1 MSPTPP
7 PAARGPLLERRTRW
21 MLGRVA
27 SGLGL
32 AALGLALAPPLRVGL
47 GHTPGAWRIGAIL
60 LLGLGAVGCA
70 LLSSLRGRG
79 RWEQVAFYLF
89 LILFLDAI
97 GQITTART
105 GFPVW
110 PLLLLLVGVLA
121 VAESLGVAAGA
132 ALAVSLLICAD
143 ALAQGS
149 DARWGVALSYAA
161 GALALAVTINRSL
174 AAEKRRMSATLAELA
189 RLHHGI
195 TQLEEGEQ
203 GTSGRFNTATLTLHQ
218 VSDEGRRALH
228 VDRAQELTE
237 TVSRL
242 TSLVQ
247 QATRAHSALYFEV
260 DRERDVAYLRAAE
273 GPAALARD
281 AVVPLGV
288 DPFAFVLGRHQ
299 TFYATDYRRLLWSL
313 PYYRGEVRVGTLLAV
328 PVRITDVTTGLLI
341 VDRLEVQALCDN
353 EPAIV
358 TLAAELIADAVQ
370 RTRASLSRE
379 EIGTEFK
386 AVYAVSR
393 QLAALIEPAGVRRLL
408 LRSARDLTPIEA
420 GAVLMQDEAQSRYIL
435 EDGHGWCKEFERRE
449 VALDEKT
456 WSAWVLRSAE
466 DAVLLDNVGDRKER
480 MPVFVLDE
488 GLGRAA
494 SLLAVPLRARNRT
507 LGALVLTAARGTFDA
522 AVFRVLGILANQAA
536 AALAT
541 IQLLDRIKD
550 LAIRDGLTGL
560 YNRRAFDDLLVQT
573 LAQQDRQG
581 GALSLLLFDID
592 HFKRLNDTYG
602 HPTGDAALKNVA
614 QVLTRHLRKGDQA
627 ARYGGEEFV
636 VILPGTDGQG
646 ALLLAERVRRAIEAH
661 RFVFE
666 GARVSCTASF
676 GVATWSR
683 GAGSAELLLTA
694 TDKALYAAKQ
704 GGRNRVAQADPLVA
718 ASGAPLTS
726 A

>member
-1 MSPTPP
+1 MAAETSPP
-7 PAARGPLLERRTRW
+7 ARGPLLDRRARW
-21 MLGRVA
+21 MVGRVA
-27 SGLGL
+27 S
-32 AALGLALAPPLRVGL
+32 ALALMALCFALVPALRLSVPDAPG
-47 GHTPGAWRIGAIL
+47 TWRIGAIL
-60 LLGLGAVGCA
+60 LLGLGVVGCG

-89 LILFLDAI
+89 IILFLDAI
-97 GQITTART
+97 GQMTALK

-121 VAESLGVAAGA
+121 VAESLSVAVGA
-132 ALAVSLLICAD
+132 ALVVALLVSAD
-143 ALAQGS
+143 AYK
-149 DARWGVALSYAA
+149 RRPEEPWGVALGYAA
-161 GALALAVTINRSL
+161 GAVALAVTINRAL

-195 TQLEEGEQ
+195 TQLDEGEP
-203 GTSGRFNTATLTLHQ
+203 GVTGRFNTATLTLRQ

-242 TSLVQ
+242 TSLAQ
-247 QATRAHSALYFEV
+247 RATRAHAALYFEV
-260 DRERDVAYLRAAE
+260 DREREMAYLRAAE
-273 GPAALARD
+273 GPPTLTRD
-281 AVVPLGV
+281 AVVPLGT
-288 DPFAFVLGRHQ
+288 DPFTFVLERNQ
-299 TFYATDYRRLLWSL
+299 PFYATDFRRLLWSL
-313 PYYRGEVRVGTLLAV
+313 PYYRGEVRIGTLLAV
-328 PVRITDVTTGLLI
+328 PVRAGDVTTGLLI
-341 VDRLEVQALCDN
+341 VDRLEGQALSDD
-353 EPAIV
+353 EPAIAALV
-358 TLAAELIADAVQ
+358 AELISDAVQ
-370 RTRASLSRE
+370 RTRASLGRE

-393 QLAALIEPAGVRRLL
+393 QLAALVEPAGVRRLL

-420 GAVLMQDEAQSRYIL
+420 GAVLMTDEAQSRYTL
-435 EDGHGWCKEFERRE
+435 EDGYGWCKEFEGRE

-456 WSAWVLRSAE
+456 WAAWVLRSAE
-466 DAVLLDNVGDRKER
+466 DAVLLESVGERRER

-494 SLLAVPLRARNRT
+494 SLLAVPLRARART
-507 LGALVLTAARGTFDA
+507 LGALVLTAERGAFDA
-522 AVFRVLGILANQAA
+522 AAFRVLGILANQAA

-550 LAIRDGLTGL
+550 LAIRDALTGL
-560 YNRRAFDDLLVQT
+560 YNRRAFDDLLQQA

-581 GALSLLLFDID
+581 GSLSLLLFDID

-636 VILPGTDGQG
+636 VILPGTEIQG
-646 ALLLAERVRRAIEAH
+646 ALLLAERIRKALETH

-683 GAGSAELLLTA
+683 GAGSAEQLLTA
-694 TDKALYAAKQ
+694 TDKALYAAKE
-704 GGRNRVAQADPLVA
+704 GGRNRVVQADPLVPA
-718 ASGAPLTS
+718 ANAPSTS